1 MTEEE
6 QAVWRERGRCFNR
19 FLVNIAGKK
28 KLCRYQF
35 KVSHYNRGKWMA
47 RKFGLSCIV
56 VNLVLCHVNRDLP
69 CGKPLFGGVY

>member
-28 KLCRYQF
+28 NYVDINL
-35 KVSHYNRGKWMA
+35 
-47 RKFGLSCIV
+47 KFHIIIGESGWQE
-56 VNLVLCHVNRDLP
+56 NLAFHVL
-69 CGKPLFGGVY
+69 